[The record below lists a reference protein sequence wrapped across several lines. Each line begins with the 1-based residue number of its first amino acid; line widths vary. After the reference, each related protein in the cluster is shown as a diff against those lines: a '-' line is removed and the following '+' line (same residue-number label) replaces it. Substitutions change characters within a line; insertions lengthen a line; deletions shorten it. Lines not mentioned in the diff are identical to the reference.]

1 MKKCEEKGPF
11 CRQRCRWGDDTEVN
25 NKENR
30 LEIFGLGSAG
40 SG

>member
-11 CRQRCRWGDDTEVN
+11 CRQRRGWGDGTEVN
-25 NKENR
+25 NEGNR
-30 LEIFGLGSAG
+30 SEIFGLDSTG